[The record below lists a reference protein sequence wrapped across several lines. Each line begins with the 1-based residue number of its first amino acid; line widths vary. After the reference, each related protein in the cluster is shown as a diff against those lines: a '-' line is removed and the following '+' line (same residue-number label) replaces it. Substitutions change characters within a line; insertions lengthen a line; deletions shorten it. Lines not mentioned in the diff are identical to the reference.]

1 LVFLFPKGFRKSL
14 CRHDGLWLFWLTPTT
29 QPITATITIITG
41 VIMLA
46 VVIMGTGERREE
58 EGIGTTTRMDDMK
71 IAETIAGRIGRQGL
85 AGRAA
90 VAGS

>member
-1 LVFLFPKGFRKSL
+1 
-14 CRHDGLWLFWLTPTT
+14 
-29 QPITATITIITG
+29 
-41 VIMLA
+41 MLA